1 MKIKIRTNTQA
12 QYFNTSHKIFNQ
24 LCNLTIYVMGF
35 FLFLLSVYVIHSVN
49 IFLSRKDLLLF
60 LFRLEMKNKERNP
73 NGTKAIK
80 HLYIIK
86 IKINYKA
93 NTTF

>member
-1 MKIKIRTNTQA
+1 M
-12 QYFNTSHKIFNQ
+12 
-24 LCNLTIYVMGF
+24 LWVF

-60 LFRLEMKNKERNP
+60 LFRLEMKNKERNL
-73 NGTKAIK
+73 NETKASK